1 MKQVPFSYDKLKKII
16 KEIPTPF
23 YIYDEK
29 LIRENV
35 RRLKKAFSWNAGYRE
50 FFAVKSTPNP
60 SILKLFKD
68 EGCGVD
74 CASLTELMLAHMCG
88 FSNEDIMF
96 TSNVTTAEEYRLA
109 RSLGAVINLDDTGHI
124 DFLKDTAGIPE
135 LVCCRLNLGED
146 IVYKDKVIINLKNSK
161 FGSTKEQIYDGF
173 RNLQKSGAKRFG
185 IHAQFGSHKRDAEY
199 FGHNAHKIFQYIIE
213 LYENTKIKVEFINLA
228 GGLGIPF
235 LYEDSPA
242 DIDAVS
248 ECIKKA
254 YDETIKAAGLDPI
267 SLFTELGIFMTGPYG
282 YFVSSVLHVKKS
294 YKTFLG
300 LDASTNSFM
309 SPAKYNNY
317 HHITVMGKENKECTH
332 CYDLTGALCEDRDR
346 FAADVL
352 LPHIEKGDLIVFHD
366 AGAYTYSHS
375 YNFNG
380 RLRPAELLL
389 CIDGTV
395 KMIRRAE
402 SPEDYFATLNF

>member
-1 MKQVPFSYDKLKKII
+1 
-16 KEIPTPF
+16 
-23 YIYDEK
+23 
-29 LIRENV
+29 
-35 RRLKKAFSWNAGYRE
+35 
-50 FFAVKSTPNP
+50 
-60 SILKLFKD
+60 SILKIFKD

-74 CASLTELMLAHMCG
+74 CASLTELMLADMSG

-109 RSLGAVINLDDTGHI
+109 KHLGAIINLDDTGHI
-124 DFLKDTAGIPE
+124 DFLKNNAGIPE
-135 LVCCRLNLGED
+135 LICCRLNPGED
-146 IVYKDKVIINLKNSK
+146 IVYEDKVVINFKNSK
-161 FGSTKEQIYDGF
+161 FGSTKEQIYNGF
-173 RNLQKSGAKRFG
+173 RYLRKLGVKRFG
-185 IHAQFGSHKRDAEY
+185 IHAQFGAHKRDAEY
-199 FGHNAHKIFQYIIE
+199 FGDNARKIFQYIIE
-213 LYENTKIKVEFINLA
+213 LYENTKIKVEFVNLA

-242 DIDAVS
+242 DIEIVS
-248 ECIKKA
+248 SCIKKA
-254 YDETIKAAGLDPI
+254 YDETITAAGLDPI

-309 SPAKYNNY
+309 SPARYNSY
-317 HHITVMGKENKECTH
+317 HHITVMGKEDEEPSH

-346 FAADVL
+346 FAVDRF
-352 LPHIEKGDLIVFHD
+352 LPRTEEGDIIVFHD

-389 CIDGTV
+389 CSDGSV

-402 SPEDYFATLNF
+402 QPEDYFATLNF